1 MNRIEQT
8 GMLLVVLAC
17 IVAVCNR
24 YFMPMVLPVVI
35 IVLFVGLSNNMTHA
49 TVVSARKAAQSAK
62 AAGPKKPPPLAQT
75 KNPRHKPPP
84 GAAPP
89 AEDEEPAAPPPPPE
103 SSEGAEEE
111 KAPPP
116 RPSLATTD
124 AFQYT
129 PQGMQAK
136 LDERQFRRID
146 SMQPRE
152 ARIRMLNA
160 LYQEMLDTSVKGDP
174 AMRRK
179 DDTSDGCAPLRGR
192 TKPFIM

>member
-1 MNRIEQT
+1 ME
-8 GMLLVVLAC
+8 
-17 IVAVCNR
+17 
-24 YFMPMVLPVVI
+24 
-35 IVLFVGLSNNMTHA
+35 
-49 TVVSARKAAQSAK
+49 AR
-62 AAGPKKPPPLAQT
+62 
-75 KNPRHKPPP
+75 N
-84 GAAPP
+84 
-89 AEDEEPAAPPPPPE
+89 
-103 SSEGAEEE
+103 EE

-174 AMRRK
+174 AMQRK
-179 DDTSDGCAPLRGR
+179 DDASDGCAPLRAAAR
-192 TKPFIM
+192 TNETVHHVARSSAAHRARAHGASDCGDGPVSDASMSES